1 VAAALPQTE
10 SALSH
15 MDHIE
20 QLMAGKMPA
29 FFLDYD
35 GTLTPIVDNPFEA
48 KLTEEARSVL
58 RALAARY
65 KTAIVSG
72 RARMTAH
79 GLVQLDEL
87 YYAGSHG
94 FDIAGPQRKIMEDD
108 SEPQE
113 HEHISYSAADSYRP
127 ALEAAMAKVEEVLGD
142 VKGVV
147 VEDNTFSVSVHYRM
161 VAEGEDRERVLEE
174 VDKLMADMPMLR
186 KTYGKMVYELRPS
199 VDWHKG
205 KAVEWLM
212 EQFKKSDDNI
222 FPVYIG
228 DDVTDEDAF
237 AIMGELGGVGIIVSE
252 TARETAARYGLRSP
266 AEVVQF
272 LEHFIERDATQP
284 PHMSSG
290 QPTLSKVV
298 VLGNRPD

>member
-1 VAAALPQTE
+1 
-10 SALSH
+10 
-15 MDHIE
+15 
-20 QLMAGKMPA
+20 MPA

-48 KLTEEARSVL
+48 RLSEEARSVL
-58 RALAARY
+58 RSLAMRY

-72 RARMTAH
+72 RARLTAH

-94 FDIAGPQRKIMEDD
+94 FDIAGPRKPHDSDD
-108 SEPQE
+108 GQQL
-113 HEHISYSAADSYRP
+113 EHISYSAADSYRP

-161 VAEGEDRERVLEE
+161 VAEGEDRERVNEE
-174 VDKLMADMPMLR
+174 VDRLVADMPMLR

-212 EQFKKSDDNI
+212 EQFSKNSSEDI

-237 AIMGELGGVGIIVSE
+237 AIMGGLGGVGIIVSE
-252 TARETAARYGLRSP
+252 TARETSARYGLRNP

-272 LEHFIERDATQP
+272 LEHFIGDDRAESTHASSVGDFAPIRAAPAQMSRSASATTINAREFV
-284 PHMSSG
+284 S
-290 QPTLSKVV
+290 
-298 VLGNRPD
+298 